1 MRLLALALSIPGLIS
16 AAGAI
21 LQASSSAPSAQHT
34 SAETNSERVIRF
46 LEQRVRRDPEDI
58 TALNRLA
65 GLYLQ
70 RARETG
76 AVDYLLLAGKKATQS
91 LAAVPEVGNVDG
103 LAMRCRV
110 AFESHE
116 FTDAREAAGR
126 LVGLAADKASSHALL
141 GDALLELGDYSG
153 AEASYARMRELDPDG
168 VGTLARLARLA
179 FLKGNVTASREQ
191 LEAAIGQAR
200 QRVEDAPEPAA
211 WCAWQLGELAFA
223 TGDYPAAEGW
233 YRQSLEYFPA
243 YFRALAS
250 LGRVRAARD
259 DLTGAIEQYEHA
271 VAIVPDPTF
280 VAALG
285 DLYELAGRPTDAR
298 RQHDLVGKI
307 ARLTA
312 FYGAL
317 YNRPFALFRADHHL
331 AAAEAY
337 ADALREYEVRKDVY
351 GADVVAWTALR
362 AGKIDQS
369 TAAVHEALRLG
380 TPDAKLL
387 YHAGMIALAAGERTA
402 AQEFLARAMKLNP
415 RFDPLQARQCAE
427 ALESLRTGAAH

>member
-1 MRLLALALSIPGLIS
+1 MRLLALAVSVSSLIS
-16 AAGAI
+16 AAGAMV
-21 LQASSSAPSAQHT
+21 QAASSAPPAQYV
-34 SAETNSERVIRF
+34 AAQTNSERITQF

-91 LAAVPEVGNVDG
+91 LAAVPEAGNIDG
-103 LAMRCRV
+103 LALRCRV

-116 FTDAREAAGR
+116 FGEARDAAGR
-126 LVGLAADKASSHALL
+126 LVQLASDKASSYAFL
-141 GDALLELGDYSG
+141 GDALLELGDYAG
-153 AEASYARMRELDPDG
+153 AEAAYARMRELDPDG

-179 FLKGNVTASREQ
+179 FLKGDATASREHLQ
-191 LEAAIGQAR
+191 AAVDQAR
-200 QRVEDAPEPAA
+200 QRVDEAPEPAA

-233 YRQSLEYFPA
+233 YRQSLECFPA

-250 LGRVRAARD
+250 LGRVRAARE

-271 VAIVPDPTF
+271 VAIVPDPTS

-285 DLYELAGRPTDAR
+285 DLYEMAGRPTDAR
-298 RQHDLVGKI
+298 RQYDLVGKI
-307 ARLTA
+307 ARLSA

-317 YNRPFALFRADHHL
+317 YNRQFALFRADHHL

-337 ADALREYEVRKDVY
+337 ADAMREYEVRKDVF
-351 GADVVAWTALR
+351 GADAVAWTALR

-369 TAAVHEALRLG
+369 RAAVHDALRLG

-402 AQEFLARAMKLNP
+402 AQEFLTRAMKLNP
-415 RFDPLQARQCAE
+415 RFDPLQARQSGA
-427 ALESLRTGAAH
+427 ALESLRSGPAH